1 MAQLSQPALSRIIT
15 EARLLLNQTKATNS
29 FWSDEELGNYVN
41 DGIRKYFLELISHDE
56 GQFHV
61 IADLDIVSGQE
72 TVALPSDFFR
82 IKNVYKLTDT
92 GYQLLRYWN
101 NHTMSYDSNNNA
113 SANNYSPYYYF
124 RDNSLVLRPIPGFSE
139 TASLR
144 IEYTQLP
151 EQLILGTDTL
161 PTGISSV
168 FKELIVMYCVYKAK
182 VKESL
187 VTGTDTASV
196 AGTLLEDTHRIFKE
210 SVSNRSTA
218 TQFIAPFNP

>member
-56 GQFHV
+56 GQFHAV
-61 IADLDIVSGQE
+61 TDLDIVANQE

-82 IKNVYKLTDT
+82 IKAVYKHTDT

-101 NHTMSYDSNNNA
+101 NHITSYDANNNA

-124 RDNSLVLRPIPGFSE
+124 RENNLVLRPIPGFNE
-139 TASLR
+139 TAALR

-161 PTGISSV
+161 PTGVSAV

-196 AGTLLEDTHRIFKE
+196 AATLLEDTHRIFKE
-210 SVSNRSTA
+210 SVSNRSTSV
-218 TQFIAPFNP
+218 QFIAPFNP

>member
-1 MAQLSQPALSRIIT
+1 MAALSQPALSRIIL

-29 FWSDEELGNYVN
+29 FWSDEELGNYAN
-41 DGIRKYFLELISHDE
+41 DAIRKYFLELISHDE
-56 GQFHV
+56 GQFHA
-61 IADLDIVSGQE
+61 ITDLDIVANQE
-72 TVALPSDFFR
+72 TVDLPLDFFK
-82 IKNVYKLTDT
+82 IKCVYKKTDT

-101 NHTMSYDSNNNA
+101 NHITSYDANNNS

-124 RDNSLVLRPIPGFSE
+124 RGNSLVLRPIPGFSE
-139 TASLR
+139 TAGIR

-151 EQLILGTDTL
+151 DQLIVGSDTL
-161 PTGISSV
+161 PSGISSV
-168 FKELIVMYCVYKAK
+168 FKELIVMYVVYKAK

-210 SVSNRSTA
+210 SVSNRSNSV
-218 TQFIAPFNP
+218 QFIAPFNP